1 MLNKNGIIYLLW
13 KTARKSL
20 GNTSY
25 TQKETLKVWDN
36 ELKKVTQEKKIA
48 YRRWWNTKLIQ
59 DKINYRRLSSAAKRE
74 AGKRKRHSWEKF
86 ISWKEYDLGK
96 PRPNTNFWNIWT
108 KTSENPKI

>member
-48 YRRWWNTKLIQ
+48 YRRW
-59 DKINYRRLSSAAKRE
+59 
-74 AGKRKRHSWEKF
+74 
-86 ISWKEYDLGK
+86 
-96 PRPNTNFWNIWT
+96 
-108 KTSENPKI
+108 